1 MNHQLVT
8 TTTQNS
14 SLIAPHQ
21 KNNSVINITNKKNKI
36 NDVRKM
42 PLSTQ
47 TVRVYLRF
55 TLTTEIKTNK
65 KANLI
70 SKNVHRVLRSI
81 WRHDSELRNE
91 KLVKNF
97 KLLSKLQKYYPS
109 YPLYL
114 CAMTHQHLSG
124 AGRRLQCLCKHK
136 AQRLC
141 LIPLLPTTLD

>member
-21 KNNSVINITNKKNKI
+21 KNDSVINITNKKNKI

-55 TLTTEIKTNK
+55 KLTTEIKTK
-65 KANLI
+65 KK
-70 SKNVHRVLRSI
+70 S
-81 WRHDSELRNE
+81 
-91 KLVKNF
+91 
-97 KLLSKLQKYYPS
+97 
-109 YPLYL
+109 
-114 CAMTHQHLSG
+114 
-124 AGRRLQCLCKHK
+124 
-136 AQRLC
+136 
-141 LIPLLPTTLD
+141 